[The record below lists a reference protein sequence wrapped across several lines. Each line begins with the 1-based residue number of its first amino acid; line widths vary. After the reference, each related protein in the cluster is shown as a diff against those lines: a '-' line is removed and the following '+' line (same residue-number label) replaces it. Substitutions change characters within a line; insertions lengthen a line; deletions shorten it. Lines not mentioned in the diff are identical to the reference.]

1 MNPIQ
6 YAMARCAHALLEQQ
20 KQRPL
25 DEEET
30 VLLEATEPTL
40 RRAEELEKPI
50 KHGPDCCCTGCVQ
63 DRAVPSRQEL
73 ARGPRP

>member
-6 YAMARCAHALLEQQ
+6 YAMARCAHMLLEQQ

-25 DEEET
+25 GEEET

-40 RRAEELEKPI
+40 RRAEAAE
-50 KHGPDCCCTGCVQ
+50 
-63 DRAVPSRQEL
+63 RQ
-73 ARGPRP
+73 P